1 MAVRHAKDT
10 PGKPREQRRLT
21 EHREVVLRVPWTTM
35 HPYVLVHCAWND
47 PAGQV
52 PELASHKR
60 YWPAKKHGNA
70 LAAIDVCEDMFRV
83 SVLDEI
89 EAVASSATDDEDPI
103 VVAPS
108 LTPDE
113 SSNALSRGYGLWLA
127 DEMGWPF
134 DRGIRQLRTMSRD
147 FNRDMWYR
155 IGHEPEFDG
164 VVQAGRRYVI
174 ADDVCTG
181 GGTVAALRG
190 FIEGQGAEVCCI
202 TALAA
207 GDGAHPRISLAPETL
222 SRLNGACAGALANVF
237 LAEVGHG
244 IECVTEQE
252 GRFLLRCPS
261 VDAFRAGIHGARDQ
275 RPGQSP
281 GSGVARP

>member
-1 MAVRHAKDT
+1 M
-10 PGKPREQRRLT
+10 
-21 EHREVVLRVPWTTM
+21 RVPWTTV
-35 HPYVLVHCAWND
+35 HPYVLVHCAWHD
-47 PAGQV
+47 PAGQT
-52 PELASHKR
+52 PELASHAR
-60 YWPAKKHGNA
+60 YWQAKKHGNA
-70 LAAIDVCEDMFRV
+70 EAAIEVCEDMFMDP
-83 SVLDEI
+83 VLDDI
-89 EAVASSATDDEDPI
+89 QDAALSATDREKPI

-113 SSNALSRGYGLWLA
+113 SANALSRGYGRWLA
-127 DEMGWPF
+127 NEMGWPF
-134 DRGIRQLRTMSRD
+134 ERGIRQVRTMSRD

-164 VVQAGRRYVI
+164 AVQAGRRYVI

-190 FIEGQGAEVCCI
+190 FIEGRGAEVCCI

-207 GDGAHPRISLAPETL
+207 GDGGHPRISLAPDTL
-222 SRLNGACAGALANVF
+222 TRLNAACAGALANVF

-244 IECVTEQE
+244 LECVTEQE

-261 VDAFRAGIHGARDQ
+261 VDAFRAGLHGARHG
-275 RPGQSP
+275 RPGQP
-281 GSGVARP
+281 TGSSAAGP

>member
-1 MAVRHAKDT
+1 M
-10 PGKPREQRRLT
+10 
-21 EHREVVLRVPWTTM
+21 
-35 HPYVLVHCAWND
+35 
-47 PAGQV
+47 
-52 PELASHKR
+52 PELASHPG
-60 YWPAKKHGNA
+60 YWAAKKRGDA
-70 LAAIDVCEDMFRV
+70 QAAIRICEDMFRDP
-83 SVLDEI
+83 VLDEI
-89 EAVASSATDDEDPI
+89 QDAAHDAADREKPI

-113 SSNALSRGYGLWLA
+113 SSNALSRGYGRWLA
-127 DEMGWPF
+127 EEMGWPF
-134 DRGIRQLRTMSRD
+134 DRSIHQRRTMSRD
-147 FNRDMWYR
+147 FNKDMWYR

-164 VVQAGRRYVI
+164 IVQAGRRYVI

-207 GDGAHPRISLAPETL
+207 GDGGHPLISLAPETL
-222 SRLNGACAGALANVF
+222 SGLNEACAGALANVF

-252 GRFLLRCPS
+252 GRFLLRCAS
-261 VDAFRAGIHGARDQ
+261 VDAFRARIHGARH
-275 RPGQSP
+275 PGSGQPS
-281 GSGVARP
+281 GSGVAGP